1 MRQGNKRVARKTLAY
16 SKSWDNHALTAS
28 IHMFVYNL
36 VRRHETTKTTPAVKL
51 GIVDRRWTLEDVV
64 DMTDRY
70 FKAKED
76 AAFMAAFES
85 PKFATAPSSNRV
97 WEPVAPKTPW
107 YLDPESGGP
116 NPSIKKAGVQYAEP
130 DEADEEP

>member
-1 MRQGNKRVARKTLAY
+1 M
-16 SKSWDNHALTAS
+16 
-28 IHMFVYNL
+28 
-36 VRRHETTKTTPAVKL
+36 KL

-76 AAFMAAFES
+76 AAFIAAFES
-85 PKFATAPSSNRV
+85 PKFTTAPSSNRV

-130 DEADEEP
+130 DEDDEEP